1 MVDHTL
7 DPIRVKFMT
16 PEQAEKH
23 MLIVKE
29 KQENEKKRQ
38 EKMAFEANILKQAA
52 DDRKAKNE
60 QPVHSLK
67 GNTLNF
73 GAKTVVFC
81 PPANKGG

>member
-1 MVDHTL
+1 
-7 DPIRVKFMT
+7 
-16 PEQAEKH
+16 
-23 MLIVKE
+23 
-29 KQENEKKRQ
+29 
-38 EKMAFEANILKQAA
+38 MAFEANILKQAA